1 MATLVKDERI
11 ASDSWQLLEGGAAR
25 WLTVGEDG
33 FVPDFPRDADLIAPL
48 ALLNARGEELLGRPG
63 RTGVLLEPHDD
74 PAAIAEIL
82 DQLSLVAVRFP
93 KFGDGRGYSSA
104 RLLRE
109 RHGYEGELRAVGD
122 VLRDQLLFM
131 KRSGFDSFSL
141 RDDQDPGEAIA
152 AFGEFSE
159 EYQASNTQP
168 QPLFRRRDAHAARA
182 G

>member
-1 MATLVKDERI
+1 MATLIHGETI
-11 ASDSWQLLEGGAAR
+11 ANDNWLLLEGGAAR

-48 ALLNARGEELLGRPG
+48 ALLKVRGEELLGRAG

-141 RDDQDPGEAIA
+141 RDDQDPDEAIA
-152 AFGEFSE
+152 AFRELSE
-159 EYQASNTQP
+159 EYQASSTQP
-168 QPLFRRRDAHAARA
+168 QPLFRRRQAQQACA

>member
-1 MATLVKDERI
+1 MATLIHGETI
-11 ASDSWQLLEGGAAR
+11 ANDSWQLLEGSAAC
-25 WLTVGEDG
+25 WLAVGEDG
-33 FVPDFPRDADLIAPL
+33 FVPDFPKHADLIAPL
-48 ALLNARGEELLGRPG
+48 ALLQVRGAELLNRFG
-63 RTGVLLEPHDD
+63 RTGVVLEPHED
-74 PAAIAEIL
+74 PAAIAPVLERI
-82 DQLSLVAVRFP
+82 SLVAVRFP
-93 KFGDGRGYSSA
+93 KFGDGRGYSIA

-109 RHGYEGELRAVGD
+109 RHGYRGELRAVGD

-168 QPLFRRRDAHAARA
+168 QPLFRRRYAQAARV